1 VADNWIKWIKE
12 LTDDQ
17 WSMGE
22 MWWQLTNK
30 REDEKTISY
39 AECHDQAMVGDKTIA
54 FRLMDAEMYTSMNK
68 ESQSPVVDRGMALH
82 KMIRLVTMATSGNGY
97 LTFMGNEFGHP
108 EWIDFPRE
116 GNGWSYKHARRQWSL
131 AEPDYLRYRY
141 LRNFDK
147 AMIELSRKESI
158 LDDRPELFVQD
169 EQKKILIFKRKSCIF
184 ALNFNPTASFTD
196 YGFAVPAGKYEVV
209 LNTDENE
216 FDGFSRIRTGE
227 VHFSV
232 PVRSENGNGRYDE
245 TLYLYL
251 PSRCAVVL
259 KKID

>member
-1 VADNWIKWIKE
+1 
-12 LTDDQ
+12 
-17 WSMGE
+17 
-22 MWWQLTNK
+22 
-30 REDEKTISY
+30 
-39 AECHDQAMVGDKTIA
+39 
-54 FRLMDAEMYTSMNK
+54 
-68 ESQSPVVDRGMALH
+68 
-82 KMIRLVTMATSGNGY
+82 
-97 LTFMGNEFGHP
+97 
-108 EWIDFPRE
+108 
-116 GNGWSYKHARRQWSL
+116 
-131 AEPDYLRYRY
+131 
-141 LRNFDK
+141 
-147 AMIELSRKESI
+147 MIELSRKESI

-169 EQKKILIFKRKSCIF
+169 EQKKILIFKRKNCIF